1 MRRGMADDAIGVGQ
15 AIGMKVRLL
24 DGGAEE
30 EKKGTQERKHDAPAR
45 LRSSILYCSS
55 HK

>member
-1 MRRGMADDAIGVGQ
+1 MADDAIGVGQ
-15 AIGMKVRLL
+15 AIGMEVRLL

-30 EKKGTQERKHDAPAR
+30 EKKGAQEREHDALAH
-45 LRSSILYCSS
+45 LRSSSLACSL